1 MWKRLVWNP
10 SKCICKN
17 GKRLASIID
26 DSATIC
32 DEVVKSYHEEIK
44 TIPTNFNEKKVKCKT
59 QNFYILLFFLI
70 TITLLI
76 FVNIYCYL
84 IKHHGKYLWPFHNT
98 NNKLNKFCIDSIN

>member
-32 DEVVKSYHEEIK
+32 DEVVKSS
-44 TIPTNFNEKKVKCKT
+44 
-59 QNFYILLFFLI
+59 
-70 TITLLI
+70 
-76 FVNIYCYL
+76 
-84 IKHHGKYLWPFHNT
+84 WR
-98 NNKLNKFCIDSIN
+98 NKNYSYKF